1 MELSEVQT
9 TSLMIINIFI
19 CLFFLINL
27 VFITHNVFRYIIRLK
42 IFSSLIV
49 SFYVL
54 LTISTSL
61 RIVETGYKILYPSKI
76 LPMSKFVEIVMSIAL
91 YFMVGVG
98 ITLIVTMHQLTMT
111 LQTITITGKPEVAQR
126 RNLFMKIAGICW
138 WFVYGAFE
146 LYGNDKP
153 VKIIY
158 LIILVQMLLMI
169 LVYIIVIIMLNK
181 HMG

>member
-1 MELSEVQT
+1 
-9 TSLMIINIFI
+9 
-19 CLFFLINL
+19 
-27 VFITHNVFRYIIRLK
+27 
-42 IFSSLIV
+42 
-49 SFYVL
+49 
-54 LTISTSL
+54 
-61 RIVETGYKILYPSKI
+61 
-76 LPMSKFVEIVMSIAL
+76 MSKFVEIVMSLAL

-111 LQTITITGKPEVAQR
+111 LKTITITGKPEVAQR
-126 RNLFMKIAGICW
+126 RNLFMKIAGVCW